1 MTDQR
6 EDGVRKGA
14 HCAWQIHY
22 HIVFPVKY
30 RKALLDEAVTAI
42 IQETAAEIA
51 ERFPIERE
59 AIGTDK
65 NHIHL
70 LCSAHPKV
78 APGRIVQMF
87 KSITA
92 WEIFRGGL
100 PSSGCCGAGNFGQ
113 TGTLWRRWASGR
125 TGRRWNSTCGDK
137 GNLARI
143 SDSSECFSSVIPR
156 SLLRGA
162 SLHGPR

>member
-1 MTDQR
+1 MADQR

-14 HCAWQIHY
+14 HCAGQIHY

-30 RKALLDEAVTAI
+30 RQAFLDEAVTTI

-51 ERFPIERE
+51 ERFPIEME

-70 LCSAHPKV
+70 LCSAHPKM

-87 KSITA
+87 KRITA
-92 WEIFRGGL
+92 REIFRRKPAVKRVLWGGEFWTD
-100 PSSGCCGAGNFGQ
+100 GYYVATVGERANWQTVERYVQGQ
-113 TGTLWRRWASGR
+113 G
-125 TGRRWNSTCGDK
+125 
-137 GNLARI
+137 
-143 SDSSECFSSVIPR
+143 
-156 SLLRGA
+156 
-162 SLHGPR
+162 